1 MVAKSPSNLRGK
13 GHFLFKMIYQ
23 KLNAWPMPVSTDAN
37 VIGDIGEDAA
47 SAINTVVALR
57 LDKESAS
64 PMTVGLNKRAS
75 AETDV
80 AKTSAEVVTVLF
92 LLDLYVEKID
102 KKINK

>member
-1 MVAKSPSNLRGK
+1 MTVLIELEEKREGDMSMDSESIAANGAGISL
-13 GHFLFKMIYQ
+13 I
-23 KLNAWPMPVSTDAN
+23 STEVN
-37 VIGDIGEDAA
+37 VMGDIGDEAA

-80 AKTSAEVVTVLF
+80 AKTSAAVVTVLF
-92 LLDLYVEKID
+92 LLDL
-102 KKINK
+102 